1 MTEPIII
8 RRSTDEDRLAI
19 VELAGLD
26 TRPAPRGEALLAF
39 IGTELRAALP
49 LDGGEPIAD
58 PFHRTA
64 ELARLLRL
72 RAAQLVELERP
83 SRGRGL
89 KLRRRRGGQGIV
101 SGQRGPCAAEA

>member
-26 TRPAPRGEALLAF
+26 SRPAPRGEALLAF

-64 ELARLLRL
+64 ELVDLLRVRARQAL
-72 RAAQLVELERP
+72 QGRNRRAGRLAALRPRAA
-83 SRGRGL
+83 
-89 KLRRRRGGQGIV
+89 
-101 SGQRGPCAAEA
+101 